1 MLENALSI
9 STEIPVLALVHIH
22 IILQTGNDRLT
33 LSHGG
38 NTNFAIFAGDRDGT
52 ALTCY
57 RPWRTACDRLVRL
70 STDKQTIK
78 CDGKCANLVR
88 VPTFWCLN
96 RFLDSLLLF

>member
-1 MLENALSI
+1 MSSGPYI
-9 STEIPVLALVHIH
+9 SPTN
-22 IILQTGNDRLT
+22 Q
-33 LSHGG
+33 HGG

-52 ALTCY
+52 ALSCY
-57 RPWRTACDRLVRL
+57 RPRSTACDRSVRL

-78 CDGKCANLVR
+78 FDGKYANLVC